1 MNALFWGLT
10 LSVIGKVLL
19 VIGVLLAHNQLAHEH
34 KIDAKVIKTF
44 KTERWITILGLLM
57 IVIGYVLEI
66 YFYGFTSMLTCDGE
80 ECGAALGALL
90 SQ

>member
-19 VIGVLLAHNQLAHEH
+19 VIGVLMAHEH
-34 KIDAKVIKTF
+34 RIDAKVIKTF
-44 KTERWITILGLLM
+44 KTERWVTILGLLM
-57 IVIGYVLEI
+57 IVVGYVLEV
-66 YFYGFTSMLTCDGE
+66 YFYGFTSMLTCDAE
-80 ECGAALGALL
+80 QCGAALGALL